1 MPELPEVETVK
12 KGLVPAMERQRIVEV
27 TLSAQSLRFPYPDGF
42 RQIVQGAVVEKMA
55 RRGKYIIASLSTGAS
70 LILHLGMSGSFRII
84 GPSQEM
90 LSQKHDH
97 INFKMEDGT
106 VIIYNDPRRFGFAD
120 IVFGDVEIDYKPF
133 AKMGPEPLGE
143 SFNASMLKNRLEGL
157 KAPIKAALLNQE
169 IVAGLGNIYVCEAL
183 YRSGIDPRRRASQI
197 SLRRLERLVDNVKA
211 VLEEAI
217 KSGGSSL
224 KDHKGVD
231 GTMGYFQ
238 HHFDV
243 YDREG
248 QICRHAE
255 CQKRGTPCI
264 ERIVQSGRSTFYC
277 SYTQS

>member
-12 KGLVPAMERQRIVEV
+12 NGLLPVMEGQRIVGLL
-27 TLSAQSLRFPYPDGF
+27 LSEQQLRFPYPENF
-42 RQIVQGAVVEKMA
+42 RQVVQGAFVEKLA
-55 RRGKYIIASLSTGAS
+55 RRGKYIIALLASGAS

-84 GPSQEM
+84 KSSEEVIS
-90 LSQKHDH
+90 LKHDH
-97 INFKMEDGT
+97 ITFKMEDGT

-120 IVFGDVEIDYKPF
+120 IVFGEAELTYKPF
-133 AKMGPEPLGE
+133 AKMGPEPLGGG
-143 SFNASMLKNRLEGL
+143 FNAKMLKKRLEAMRG
-157 KAPIKAALLNQE
+157 PIKTALLNQE

-183 YRSGIDPRRRASQI
+183 YRSGINPQI
-197 SLRRLERLVDNVKA
+197 SANQIQFSRLEALVSNIKA
-211 VLEEAI
+211 VLQEAI

-248 QICRHAE
+248 QVCRHLE

-264 ERIVQSGRSTFYC
+264 ERIIQGGRSTFYC